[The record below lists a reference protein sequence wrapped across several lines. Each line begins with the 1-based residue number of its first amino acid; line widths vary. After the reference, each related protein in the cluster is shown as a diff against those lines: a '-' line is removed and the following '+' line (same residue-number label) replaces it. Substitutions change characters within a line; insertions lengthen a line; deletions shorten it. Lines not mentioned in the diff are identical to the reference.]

1 MIFVKKY
8 QIFFYFVSGKIS
20 LEIVS
25 HDVLKKKKKLFTTIK
40 MTTFQKAKNANFAKG
55 LTHDFSQKIQNFFFF
70 FGGKMS
76 QEIMFHD
83 VLDKKETILQKKNK
97 IFSF

>member
-25 HDVLKKKKKLFTTIK
+25 HDALKKKKKLFTTIK
-40 MTTFQKAKNANFAKG
+40 MTTFQKAKNAIFAKG

-70 FGGKMS
+70 FLGKMS
-76 QEIMFHD
+76 QEIMFHY
-83 VLDKKETILQKKNK
+83 VLDKKETILQ
-97 IFSF
+97 